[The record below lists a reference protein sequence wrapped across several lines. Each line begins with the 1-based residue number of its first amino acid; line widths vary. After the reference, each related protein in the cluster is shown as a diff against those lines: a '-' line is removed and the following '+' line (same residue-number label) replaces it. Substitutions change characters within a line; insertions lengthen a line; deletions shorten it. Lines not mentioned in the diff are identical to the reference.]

1 MKILL
6 INFNPVVSRLFALCT
21 RDEHIEL
28 DEVKDIKDIEEYKD
42 YDLAF
47 VDDAS
52 YADAV
57 REFIENHRS
66 MGKKVFI
73 SYGQE
78 SVHGFDMTLKKPFL
92 PSQILEVMQ
101 SVEVREEKQE
111 VEEEP
116 VIFPLENEEDI
127 PVGEVEGNEVP
138 SIFPLSSGEIEEELE
153 EAQEEAKKEILP
165 ESPHILDSKEIEKIK
180 NLLDMEE
187 EEESLPT
194 EEELP
199 DEVVEQRKVN
209 AIKAQLIADGL
220 EIVEEGEIVEALGT
234 GKKSKKKKKRVET
247 GPFSKDEFAAIQK
260 AFTDELLKLKPKKIK
275 KLLKGKE
282 IEVKLKLKDQD

>member
-1 MKILL
+1 
-6 INFNPVVSRLFALCT
+6 
-21 RDEHIEL
+21 
-28 DEVKDIKDIEEYKD
+28 
-42 YDLAF
+42 
-47 VDDAS
+47 
-52 YADAV
+52 
-57 REFIENHRS
+57 
-66 MGKKVFI
+66 
-73 SYGQE
+73 
-78 SVHGFDMTLKKPFL
+78 
-92 PSQILEVMQ
+92 
-101 SVEVREEKQE
+101 
-111 VEEEP
+111 
-116 VIFPLENEEDI
+116 
-127 PVGEVEGNEVP
+127 
-138 SIFPLSSGEIEEELE
+138 
-153 EAQEEAKKEILP
+153 
-165 ESPHILDSKEIEKIK
+165 
-180 NLLDMEE
+180 MEE